1 MKKRVFLSVVL
12 CVALAF
18 QSYPVFADEMR
29 GRGPGGRGGNGGPRG
44 GMGGSQ
50 AENDPE
56 IQEVLDSAGAKFS
69 QYTYTD
75 PNTGTEL
82 EYSLYIPEEYD
93 ETVQY
98 PLIMFIPDASGSGK
112 SAGEIAKQYYGAAVW
127 ASDEEQKKHASFVLI
142 PAFSETVVD
151 DSWNTS
157 DQINTAVELISSL
170 LEEYSI
176 DRSRLYTTGQS
187 MGCMTSLYLNSI
199 YPDLFAAS
207 LYVSGQW
214 DINVLGN
221 LEDQTFFYI
230 TSQGDA
236 KASGGQSEV
245 MSLFDG
251 DGVAYTYGE
260 WNCKDEDQNEK
271 AQALISE
278 GLAANM
284 IRFEENFTDDSGSQQ
299 SLTHMLSFNY
309 AYKIEAVRD
318 WLFEQSNEEGGSFT
332 VGSPEAASSVL
343 VGETNSVST
352 VGTEVS
358 ADQGAMHADNQ
369 GSLKEGIACL
379 EAEDYEAAMT
389 FFLEGLES
397 GDKKSARY
405 LGMMYEQGLGVEQ
418 NTEKAAEYYELGV
431 NAGDLTSCYYL
442 GLLYEQGEGVEQ
454 SLEKAAELFA
464 QAVDSGNMSATGVVE
479 AEYELA
485 VLYEQG
491 SGVEQDLEKA
501 IELYTDAAQYENQN
515 ACDAL
520 ERLGIE

>member
-1 MKKRVFLSVVL
+1 
-12 CVALAF
+12 
-18 QSYPVFADEMR
+18 
-29 GRGPGGRGGNGGPRG
+29 
-44 GMGGSQ
+44 
-50 AENDPE
+50 
-56 IQEVLDSAGAKFS
+56 
-69 QYTYTD
+69 
-75 PNTGTEL
+75 
-82 EYSLYIPEEYD
+82 
-93 ETVQY
+93 
-98 PLIMFIPDASGSGK
+98 
-112 SAGEIAKQYYGAAVW
+112 
-127 ASDEEQKKHASFVLI
+127 
-142 PAFSETVVD
+142 
-151 DSWNTS
+151 
-157 DQINTAVELISSL
+157 
-170 LEEYSI
+170 
-176 DRSRLYTTGQS
+176 
-187 MGCMTSLYLNSI
+187 
-199 YPDLFAAS
+199 
-207 LYVSGQW
+207 
-214 DINVLGN
+214 
-221 LEDQTFFYI
+221 
-230 TSQGDA
+230 
-236 KASGGQSEV
+236 
-245 MSLFDG
+245 
-251 DGVAYTYGE
+251 
-260 WNCKDEDQNEK
+260 
-271 AQALISE
+271 
-278 GLAANM
+278 M
-284 IRFEENFTDDSGSQQ
+284 IRFEETFTDDSGSQQ

-318 WLFEQSNEEGGSFT
+318 WLFEQSNEEEGSFT

-358 ADQGAMHADNQ
+358 ADQGGMHADNQ